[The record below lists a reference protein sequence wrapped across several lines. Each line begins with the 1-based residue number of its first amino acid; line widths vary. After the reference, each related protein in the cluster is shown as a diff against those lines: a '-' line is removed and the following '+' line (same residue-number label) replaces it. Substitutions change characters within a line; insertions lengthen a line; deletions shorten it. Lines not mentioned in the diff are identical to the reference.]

1 MKIYPVIHMQSPEH
15 ALTLSKQAF
24 GAGADGV
31 FVIDHVTYQ
40 TPEILTETYQ
50 HLREEL
56 GQTAWIGVNYLNLF
70 PNEAALHLVSAKHS
84 DFISQMPDGLWA
96 DDAIST
102 AGLHDVPALKSAN
115 LMEDVAYFGGI
126 AFKYTRH
133 YTDDP
138 AEAAAQAV
146 EYASMVD
153 VVTTS
158 GAGTGISAKV
168 DKVAAM
174 KQAMREAGI
183 DKPLALASGVTIDNI
198 RSFGQA
204 GLDIVLAASS
214 IETGKYSGVFNL
226 YKMYELIHAAHEIE

>member
-1 MKIYPVIHMQSPEH
+1 MQSPEH
-15 ALTLSKQAF
+15 ALLLSKQAF
-24 GAGADGV
+24 GSGADGV
-31 FVIDHVTYQ
+31 FLIDHVTYQ

-56 GQTAWIGVNYLNLF
+56 GATAWIGVNYLNLY
-70 PNEAALHLVSAKHS
+70 PNEAAMHLVSAKNS
-84 DFISQMPDGLWA
+84 NFITQMPDGLWA

-115 LMEDVAYFGGI
+115 LMEEVAYFGGI

-138 AEAAAQAV
+138 DEAAAQAV

-158 GAGTGISAKV
+158 GRGTGESASIE
-168 DKVAAM
+168 KVAAM
-174 KQAMREAGI
+174 KRAMIEAGI

-198 RSFGQA
+198 QSFGRA

-214 IETGKYSGVFNL
+214 IETGKYSGVFDLRRMN
-226 YKMYELIHAAHEIE
+226 ELILAAHKN